1 LLYAVNESEH
11 LWRKS
16 SSLLLGAVMNSEG
29 GSGEANRKRQIR
41 TLLHFSDI
49 KSILNKSEICY
60 ALLTWNC
67 PMSRSIS
74 SIPSAIRARISAPA
88 QPRVWTP
95 EDFADLGPRTA
106 VDQALHRLVASRA
119 LRRIA
124 RGFYDIP
131 QANRLT
137 GKPTYP
143 NPRDVIDALAR
154 KGKVR
159 VVVDGLTAA
168 NELGL
173 TDAVP
178 ARIGVL
184 TDGRMR
190 PITLGNLTL
199 DFQAAAPSRL
209 YWAGR
214 PAMRFV
220 QALHWLRDMLPSD
233 DGSLRKRLI
242 SILKDPDHGRSIQDD
257 LRSGLSALPE
267 WMRVIVRD
275 LFQEASA
282 GVSPPGTKG
291 KPARRSPAL
300 ARTITKKRVSLSR

>member
-1 LLYAVNESEH
+1 MPTPAFN
-11 LWRKS
+11 
-16 SSLLLGAVMNSEG
+16 
-29 GSGEANRKRQIR
+29 
-41 TLLHFSDI
+41 
-49 KSILNKSEICY
+49 
-60 ALLTWNC
+60 
-67 PMSRSIS
+67 IS
-74 SIPSAIRARISAPA
+74 AAIRDRISAPA
-88 QPRVWTP
+88 HPRVWTP

-106 VDQALHRLVASRA
+106 VDQALHRLVASRD

-124 RGFYDIP
+124 RGFYDTP
-131 QANRLT
+131 QDNQLT

-143 NPRDVIDALAR
+143 NPRDVIDALTR

-159 VVVDGLTAA
+159 VVVDGLSAA
-168 NELGL
+168 NDLGL

-184 TDGRMR
+184 TDGRLR

-233 DGSLRKRLI
+233 DGSIHKRLI
-242 SILKDPDHGRSIQDD
+242 SILKNPDHGLAIQDD
-257 LRSGLSALPE
+257 LRSGLPILPE

-275 LFQEASA
+275 LLKQVSA
-282 GVSPPGTKG
+282 ALPPAKKA
-291 KPARRSPAL
+291 KPARRSPAP
-300 ARTITKKRVSLSR
+300 ARIIRKQRVSPSR

>member
-1 LLYAVNESEH
+1 
-11 LWRKS
+11 
-16 SSLLLGAVMNSEG
+16 
-29 GSGEANRKRQIR
+29 
-41 TLLHFSDI
+41 
-49 KSILNKSEICY
+49 
-60 ALLTWNC
+60 
-67 PMSRSIS
+67 MSTPSS
-74 SIPSAIRARISAPA
+74 SIPAAIRDRISTPA

-106 VDQALHRLVASRA
+106 VDQALHRLVASRN

-124 RGFYDIP
+124 RGFYDTP
-131 QANRLT
+131 QDNRLT

-168 NELGL
+168 NDLGL

-184 TDGRMR
+184 TDGRLR

-199 DFQAAAPSRL
+199 DFRAAAPSRL

-242 SILKDPDHGRSIQDD
+242 SILKDRDHGQAIQND

-267 WMRVIVRD
+267 WMRMIVRD
-275 LFQEASA
+275 LLQQANAEAPPAVEKRKPLRSASA
-282 GVSPPGTKG
+282 PPPTIKS
-291 KPARRSPAL
+291 ARS
-300 ARTITKKRVSLSR
+300 SSSR